1 MAPLSSLAVCGL
13 ILLQPLA
20 AADDVRF
27 PDTQHVFTTQGSTN
41 IRAQRE
47 LGPLLS
53 NDSSI
58 FGPNDSRWPNA
69 TEKYQNY
76 APPPILL
83 VVQPGLES
91 DIPTTVH
98 VASGS
103 GSCVGY
109 GLISD
114 NFVSLNVILANGS
127 AIMVNE
133 MNNSD
138 LWWAMRGAGHNFGIV
153 TSFELNVYPGEIQTW

>member
-1 MAPLSSLAVCGL
+1 MALLSSLAVCGL

-20 AADDVRF
+20 AADDVCF
-27 PDTQHVFTTQGSTN
+27 PDTQHVFTTRGSTP
-41 IRAQRE
+41 IRAQHE
-47 LGPLLS
+47 LGRLLS

-69 TEKYQNY
+69 TERYQNS
-76 APPPILL
+76 APPHILL
-83 VVQPGLES
+83 VVQPGLET

-114 NFVSLNVILANGS
+114 NLVSLNVVLANGS

-133 MNNSD
+133 TNNPD
-138 LWWAMRGAGHNFGIV
+138 LWWATRGAGHNFGIV
-153 TSFELNVYPGEIQTW
+153 TRFEFNIYPAEIQTW